1 VFLTGEAAGKR
12 DFGNAFVAFAQEP
25 FGAIN
30 PDLYQVLMG
39 SLSNR
44 SAEPSREM
52 AGADTRCFCDR
63 RQVKRAFEVR
73 IHEVDCLA
81 DLATPLL
88 PRRYCWVRHDGGRG
102 VPSDKAS
109 NDRSRKIVDVDGGGG
124 IIIVEHVTHSQH
136 QPLDQRIA
144 VPEPRENLDM
154 PRVPGHQVA
163 SDFFENRPPQI
174 EVEAL
179 QSPVD
184 AYAEIH
190 ATWHHKH
197 AAGWDYA
204 AALSLLNPA
213 MDRDGAV
220 EMEDDQLIV
229 HGIEALLE
237 RYF

>member
-1 VFLTGEAAGKR
+1 LAGEAAGKR

-30 PDLYQVLMG
+30 SDLYQVLMW
-39 SLSNR
+39 SLSNHG
-44 SAEPSREM
+44 AEPSREM
-52 AGADTRCFCDR
+52 AGADTRGFCDR

-73 IHEVDCLA
+73 LHEVDRLA

-88 PRRYCWVRHDGGRG
+88 LRRCCWARHQGGRG

-109 NDRSRKIVDVDGGGG
+109 NDGSRKIVGKEGGGG

-136 QPLDQRIA
+136 QSLNQRIA

-154 PRVPGHQVA
+154 SWVPGHQVA
-163 SDFFENRPPQI
+163 GDLFENRPPQI

-179 QSPVD
+179 QSSID
-184 AYAEIH
+184 ADAEIH
-190 ATWHHKH
+190 PTWHHEH
-197 AAGWDYA
+197 APGWDYA